1 MVGPL
6 AALGTV
12 SSAASSQVVIG
23 GQMFGSQAVGRSV
36 LAPGTMEGH
45 ASDTSVEQ
53 SSFAGLLG
61 RALEQIS
68 AQEKQADRLTSLLA
82 AGQPVDLHDVVIATE
97 KSQLTL
103 ELAVQVRN
111 KVVEAY
117 QETMRMPV

>member
-1 MVGPL
+1 
-6 AALGTV
+6 
-12 SSAASSQVVIG
+12 
-23 GQMFGSQAVGRSV
+23 MFGSQAVGRSV

-97 KSQLTL
+97 KAQLTL